1 MKEPN
6 QSIDEFHYFLKAC
19 HGIKNQSK
27 VANRT
32 NKQTNKQTNQ
42 TKRKQSK
49 QVSSIKW
56 NRIIISWNTHSV
68 MFHLY
73 HSSNRTTQPQ
83 CEQAMRLEY
92 KHGKCSKYENSPYK
106 TAEQCPCLCQSPNS
120 MRCCIATKILD

>member
-6 QSIDEFHYFLKAC
+6 QSIDEFDYFLKAY

-27 VANRT
+27 VTNRT

-56 NRIIISWNTHSV
+56 NRIIT
-68 MFHLY
+68 L
-73 HSSNRTTQPQ
+73 
-83 CEQAMRLEY
+83 
-92 KHGKCSKYENSPYK
+92 
-106 TAEQCPCLCQSPNS
+106 
-120 MRCCIATKILD
+120 